1 MLWYFSSVHDEK
13 SILYTGIKSFQLY
26 VQSVLTNDIY
36 QLPFNAL
43 MECRIYVS
51 DEDIAFWEEHGTSP
65 EVTIDSMRDVLRVFV
80 NGQLQGN

>member
-1 MLWYFSSVHDEK
+1 
-13 SILYTGIKSFQLY
+13 
-26 VQSVLTNDIY
+26 
-36 QLPFNAL
+36 

-51 DEDIAFWEEHGTSP
+51 DEDIALWEEHGTSP